1 MAKRV
6 FKNGRNCGRRSG
18 NARIVKPS
26 KLKKL
31 ASVFRLPVFREGS
44 DA

>member
-1 MAKRV
+1 MAKKV
-6 FKNGRNCGRRSG
+6 FKNGKIRGRRSG

-31 ASVFRLPVFREGS
+31 ASVFRLPMFREGN
-44 DA
+44 DV